1 MRCSRSYYTCVW
13 LLLRMRMR
21 RRLGM
26 DGQDRHHACQG
37 KPGDAQGG
45 TLMPMK
51 AHSPHPCNGKTER
64 ATSFIDPKFQTRAVV
79 PPIAGSGDVPSPSV
93 GDRQA
98 GGARCITCQEL
109 PHHSRIN
116 SEANAMQGMLCNA
129 AWCGVLWC
137 NVVEATT
144 RSPPF
149 AIQQNRLQ
157 YT

>member
-13 LLLRMRMR
+13 LLLRRRMR
-21 RRLGM
+21 RKLGR
-26 DGQDRHHACQG
+26 DGQERHHPPSVRPFASSLQRQ
-37 KPGDAQGG
+37 K
-45 TLMPMK
+45 K
-51 AHSPHPCNGKTER
+51 ER

-79 PPIAGSGDVPSPSV
+79 PPIAGRGEVPSPSV
-93 GDRQA
+93 GDRPA

-109 PHHSRIN
+109 LHHSRIN

-144 RSPPF
+144 RSPL
-149 AIQQNRLQ
+149 LQ
-157 YT
+157 YIRVGYNTLD